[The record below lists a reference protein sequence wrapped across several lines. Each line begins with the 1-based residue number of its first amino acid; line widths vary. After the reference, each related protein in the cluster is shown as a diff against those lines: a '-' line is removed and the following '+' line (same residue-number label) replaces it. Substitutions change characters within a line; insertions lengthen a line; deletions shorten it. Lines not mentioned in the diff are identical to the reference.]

1 MLRGCLARFGG
12 RIRGRRPRDPAPRK
26 RRAQKDDAVDQLKFD
41 SGLGVYAVSV
51 EPEQVLIMPGLGS
64 HVFQIPLEVAI
75 PEIDPQRA
83 GQLLTLDLMLCTPLA
98 TTLRKPLAMLT
109 THVAFKPSG
118 ETRRPILQFIV
129 SNAQLLALEQQRVGD
144 LRLELV
150 ISGYLPGASGGFPGS
165 TEARLPI
172 SLPESKWRQQ
182 LADLGRT
189 LGVEMTIPF
198 PPDDD
203 PRRAVADF
211 LREAQRQLGG
221 NEIDSAMLNV
231 RKALEKIREIC
242 GWDWP
247 GKKDRDQRTAGER
260 WAVIRA
266 ALEDQ
271 ASGAMHGDAGTKDHV
286 YSRREVEALIALA
299 AGLLSIVP

>member
-1 MLRGCLARFGG
+1 MLRGFPARFGG
-12 RIRGRRPRDPAPRK
+12 RIRGRRPRDPAPMERRDRK
-26 RRAQKDDAVDQLKFD
+26 DGAVDQLRFD

-75 PEIDPQRA
+75 PEVDPQRA
-83 GQLLTLDLMLCTPLA
+83 GQLLALDVRLRTPQAATAPKLLA
-98 TTLRKPLAMLT
+98 SLT
-109 THVAFKPSG
+109 THVAFAPHG
-118 ETRRPILQFIV
+118 ETRRESLQFLV

-144 LRLELV
+144 LRLELE
-150 ISGYLPGASGGFPGS
+150 ISGYLPRASGFPGT
-165 TEARLPI
+165 TEVRLHI

-182 LADLGRT
+182 LTNLGRT

-198 PPDDD
+198 PLDDD

-221 NEIDSAMLNV
+221 NEIDSAMLQV

-242 GWDWP
+242 GWDSP
-247 GKKDRDQRTAGER
+247 GKKDRNQRTAEER
-260 WAVIRA
+260 WALIRA

-271 ASGAMHGDAGTKDHV
+271 ASGAMHGDAGTKDHA
-286 YSRREVEALIALA
+286 YSRHEVEALIAMT
-299 AGLLSIVP
+299 AGLLTIVP